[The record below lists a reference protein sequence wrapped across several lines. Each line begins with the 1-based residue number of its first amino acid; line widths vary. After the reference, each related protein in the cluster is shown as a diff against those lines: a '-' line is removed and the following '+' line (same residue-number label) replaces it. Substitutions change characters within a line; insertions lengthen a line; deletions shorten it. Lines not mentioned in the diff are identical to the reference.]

1 MPRQRAIVL
10 VCAILI
16 AAGLNNCSSD
26 DHTTYRAEI
35 NVDTVVVAE
44 TLITGS
50 HALVKFTIPG
60 GCNRLPQAE
69 ITSRAD
75 TLRCIVTV
83 EFYDPGVPCAHGP
96 IRDSLSVEIRPAQYG
111 DYKLVYRH
119 TDSAN
124 VVLPIRVLGPI

>member
-1 MPRQRAIVL
+1 MPRQRAIVI

-16 AAGLNNCSSD
+16 AASLNNCSSD
-26 DHTTYRAEI
+26 DDHTYRAEI
-35 NVDTVVVAE
+35 NVDTVMVAE

-60 GCNRLPQAE
+60 GCNRLPLAE
-69 ITSRAD
+69 ITSHAD
-75 TLRCIVTV
+75 TLHCRVTL

-96 IRDSLSVEIRPAQYG
+96 VPDSLSVEIRPAQYG

-119 TDSAN
+119 TDSTD